1 MKTARILMAGAGG
14 QGIVFLGKLLAN
26 AAIESTPHITFFPS
40 YGAEVRGG
48 DSHCQ
53 VILSSSVISSPVADE
68 FDAMILMNQQSVEK
82 FLPSLADKGLAII
95 NSSLCRARQPSPS
108 WFMMPATE
116 EADQLGD
123 QRAANLVM
131 LGALLAR
138 RPFVKAGSIQKNLLK
153 ALKGDRSTLERNLA
167 AFNSGLIIAD
177 EQ

>member
-26 AAIESTPHITFFPS
+26 AALETSPHITFFPC

-53 VILSSSVISSPVADE
+53 VILSPAAISSPVADE
-68 FDAMILMNQQSVEK
+68 FEVMILMNQHSVDK
-82 FLPSLADKGLAII
+82 FLPDLTDKGLAII
-95 NSSLCRARQPSPS
+95 NSSLCRARQSSPK
-108 WFMMPATE
+108 WFLIPATE

-138 RPFVKAGSIQKNLLK
+138 EPFVKPASIQKHLQQT
-153 ALKGDRSTLERNLA
+153 AKGDKASLERNLA
-167 AFNSGLIIAD
+167 AFHRGLTFSR
-177 EQ
+177 